1 MRRGA
6 GGALHRSSGI
16 TPGRPLPTTGL
27 CAHPAAL
34 HFFYPHFSASPTL
47 PGQHDRSVYSPGWE
61 KLIAIIVGIKEWV
74 VPQDKAFFDLFD
86 EMART
91 VVVAA
96 DLLVDFIENFED
108 VKEKCRQVKELEHQ
122 GDDITHQIYEQ
133 LNRTFI
139 TPLEPEEI
147 SRLAS
152 ALDDILD
159 YIDGTAQQM
168 YSYGITETDDSMIQ
182 LAKLIQLSVIE
193 IEKAVTGIRSIKD
206 PGLIEERC
214 IEVNRLENIAD
225 NVLGHAIMDIFK
237 TKDAITIIKLKDI
250 YENLEMATDKC
261 EDVANVLSDIAI
273 RHS

>member
-1 MRRGA
+1 M
-6 GGALHRSSGI
+6 
-16 TPGRPLPTTGL
+16 
-27 CAHPAAL
+27 
-34 HFFYPHFSASPTL
+34 
-47 PGQHDRSVYSPGWE
+47 
-61 KLIAIIVGIKEWV
+61 IIVGFKEWV
-74 VPQDKAFFDLFD
+74 IPQDKVFFDLFD
-86 EMART
+86 RMAQT
-91 VVVAA
+91 VVSAA
-96 DLLVDFIENFED
+96 DLLVELVENFEN
-108 VKEKCRQVKELEHQ
+108 VKEQCHRMKRIEHQ
-122 GDDITHQIYEQ
+122 GDEISHEIYEQ

-168 YSYGITETDDSMIQ
+168 YSYGITETDDSMIE
-182 LAKLIQLSVIE
+182 LAKLIRLSVIE
-193 IEKAVTGIRSIKD
+193 IEKAVTGIRTIKN

-214 IEVNRLENIAD
+214 IEVNRLENVAD
-225 NVLGHAIMDIFK
+225 NVLGHAIMDLFK